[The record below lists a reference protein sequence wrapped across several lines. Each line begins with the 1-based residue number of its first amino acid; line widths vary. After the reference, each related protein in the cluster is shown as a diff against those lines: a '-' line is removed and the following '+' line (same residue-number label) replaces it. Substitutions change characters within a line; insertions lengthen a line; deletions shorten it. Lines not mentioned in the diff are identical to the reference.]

1 MRDYERAIL
10 LLRNPLN
17 AIISYFNDY
26 HTHDKN
32 GYASLEVYKEDN
44 IFTKEAFIRFEEWK
58 HFHDMVLQ
66 NYKKPLLVIQYEQ
79 LKSNYLGEMEK
90 IFKFLGFSNLS
101 EEIESCLL
109 EESIGHFKR
118 KKRPKNENDEIDN
131 FFSKAQLDEFHNTYK
146 KFLKYF
152 QTKLFDSCKLD
163 KSCQTDIIN
172 IV

>member
-1 MRDYERAIL
+1 MNDFKRAIL

-32 GYASLEVYKEDN
+32 AYANLEVYTGDHF
-44 IFTKEAFIRFEEWK
+44 FTKEAFIRFEEWK
-58 HFHDMVLQ
+58 HFHDVVLQ

-131 FFSKAQLDEFHNTYK
+131 YFSKAQLDVFHKTYK
-146 KFLKYF
+146 KYLKNF

-163 KSCQTDIIN
+163 KSCQKDVIN

>member
-1 MRDYERAIL
+1 MSDFERAIL

-17 AIISYFNDY
+17 AIVSYFNDY

-118 KKRPKNENDEIDN
+118 KKRPKNEIDKIYNN
-131 FFSKAQLDEFHNTYK
+131 FTRAQLDEFQNTYK
-146 KFLKYF
+146 KFLKNF

-163 KSCQTDIIN
+163 RACQKDIIN